1 MGMPTWK
8 IGGEIFDL
16 STRGWIMGVLN
27 VTPDSFSDG
36 GRFFQ
41 APQALAEARKMIANG
56 ANIIDVGGESTR
68 PGAEPVDVAEE
79 KRRVIPIIEELAA
92 EALLSID
99 TSKAEVAA
107 AALDAGAKIV
117 NDVTGGRRDDAMW
130 PLLAK
135 RGAGFI
141 IMHMQGTP
149 LTMQRAPT
157 YHDVVAEV
165 ADFFRQQYACALKFG
180 IDPMTL
186 AFDPGIGFG
195 KTLGHNLSL
204 LKNLPRL
211 RVDNRPLVVGVSRK
225 SFLGKISGH
234 NGSIHNRLLPTVA
247 FTSLLRMNGAD
258 VLRVHD
264 VEEMWRRFA
273 LRMRSGAHHD
283 RSPHP
288 PFSRRMAQRLRDR
301 AADGGD
307 LLRLSL
313 LPRHAR
319 RESVDRSGHRFSG
332 PDFDLNLTET
342 RRYRLDHSQF
352 LSLPRHRPGRYFPAG
367 TSARFGG
374 AGRASHF

>member
-1 MGMPTWK
+1 MGVTTWK

-41 APQALAEARKMIANG
+41 TPQAVAQARKMIVAG
-56 ANIIDVGGESTR
+56 ANIIDIGGESTR
-68 PGAEPVDVAEE
+68 PGAAPVDVAEE
-79 KRRVIPIIEELAA
+79 KRRVIPVVKELAG
-92 EALLSID
+92 ETLISID

-117 NDVTGGRRDDAMW
+117 NDVRGGRADETMW
-130 PLLAK
+130 PLLAE

-141 IMHMQGTP
+141 IMHMQGKP
-149 LTMQRAPT
+149 RTMQRAPS
-157 YHDVVAEV
+157 YRDVVAEV

-180 IDPMTL
+180 VDPMTL

-195 KTLGHNLSL
+195 KTLAHNLSL

-211 RVDNRPLVVGVSRK
+211 RVHDRPLVIGVSRK

-234 NGSIHNRLLPTVA
+234 NGSIHDRLLPTVA

-264 VEEMWRRFA
+264 VGENVEA
-273 LRMRSGAHHD
+273 LRVADALRSA
-283 RSPHP
+283 P
-288 PFSRRMAQRLRDR
+288 
-301 AADGGD
+301 
-307 LLRLSL
+307 
-313 LPRHAR
+313 
-319 RESVDRSGHRFSG
+319 
-332 PDFDLNLTET
+332 
-342 RRYRLDHSQF
+342 
-352 LSLPRHRPGRYFPAG
+352 
-367 TSARFGG
+367 
-374 AGRASHF
+374 